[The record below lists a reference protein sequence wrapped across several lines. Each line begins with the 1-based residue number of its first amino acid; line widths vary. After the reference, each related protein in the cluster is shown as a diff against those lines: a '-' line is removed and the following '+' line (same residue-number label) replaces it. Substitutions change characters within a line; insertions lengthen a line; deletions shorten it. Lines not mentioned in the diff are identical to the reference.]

1 MQEQEEGETGAK
13 AVAGGE
19 AVEEGVEAE
28 VEAIVVAGIPRE
40 AAAGAKAGRD
50 SQGRAAEAVRAKV
63 EVHSPLQRIEEQ
75 NPLYFTTQ
83 ILCPND
89 NLGTKFGSNAKSVS

>member
-50 SQGRAAEAVRAKV
+50 GQGRAAEAVRAKV
-63 EVHSPLQRIEEQ
+63 GVPSPLQ
-75 NPLYFTTQ
+75 NSPKV
-83 ILCPND
+83 PP
-89 NLGTKFGSNAKSVS
+89 KFLLPSKVEVIKSSL